1 MLLSL
6 SVASV
11 TSCSNHWLFVF
22 PWCLGALVVKIF
34 PVFCPRAR
42 SKPCRMS
49 RRRRSI
55 PGSPFRAGSCCRR
68 AASVWV
74 GWRCSFSGS
83 RAGPRRGER
92 AIPINLRPK
101 AAASP
106 AQAKSVILLMQNG
119 GPSQMDL
126 FEPKP
131 ALDKFDGKSHS
142 IKVEMFQQGSEKN
155 TLLKSP
161 FRFAPQG
168 RCGMELSEV
177 IPHIGSVA
185 DDLCLVRSMHSEH
198 NNHTEGLIMFMTGK
212 IFQGRPSFGS
222 WITYA
227 LGTENQNLPAYVVL
241 RDPTGYNT
249 TGTLTW
255 SSGWLPAL
263 YRGTEFSAAGSPV
276 LNLKPAH
283 DEPAGVQEANLDFLG
298 RMNRLHQRQYPG
310 ESVLETRIQ
319 NYELAARMQLA
330 AGRVLD
336 LSNETAATRQAL
348 RARRSDHAA
357 VRSAVPMARKLV
369 EAGVRFVQVHPKPF
383 QPWDQHSN
391 TQARPHGNLPEH
403 RQADGRPDHRFEAA
417 RPAWTRRSWS
427 GRANSAGFRFRKT
440 ATAATTTATPSRP
453 SWPAADSSR
462 ASSTAPATTSA
473 TRRPS
478 IRVSVPDL
486 HATILHQL
494 GLDHETLVYRHSGR
508 DETLTDAP
516 LTNASVVED
525 ILDA

>member
-1 MLLSL
+1 
-6 SVASV
+6 
-11 TSCSNHWLFVF
+11 
-22 PWCLGALVVKIF
+22 
-34 PVFCPRAR
+34 
-42 SKPCRMS
+42 
-49 RRRRSI
+49 
-55 PGSPFRAGSCCRR
+55 
-68 AASVWV
+68 
-74 GWRCSFSGS
+74 
-83 RAGPRRGER
+83 
-92 AIPINLRPK
+92 
-101 AAASP
+101 
-106 AQAKSVILLMQNG
+106 
-119 GPSQMDL
+119 
-126 FEPKP
+126 
-131 ALDKFDGKSHS
+131 
-142 IKVEMFQQGSEKN
+142 MFQQGSEKN

-177 IPHIGSVA
+177 IPHIGRVA

-336 LSNETAATRQAL
+336 LSNETAATRRLYGLDDPITQPYGL
-348 RARRSDHAA
+348 RCL
-357 VRSAVPMARKLV
+357 MARKLV

-391 TQARPHGNLPEH
+391 LKRDLTEICLNTDKPTAGLITDLKQRGLLDETIVIWSGEFGRLPVSQNGNGRDHNRNAFSAALGRRRIQVGLCLRRQRRRRLQGGRQSGERP
-403 RQADGRPDHRFEAA
+403 
-417 RPAWTRRSWS
+417 RPACNHPAPTRPRPRNARLPSLRPRRNAHRRAAHQRERC
-427 GRANSAGFRFRKT
+427 GRH
-440 ATAATTTATPSRP
+440 P
-453 SWPAADSSR
+453 
-462 ASSTAPATTSA
+462 
-473 TRRPS
+473 RRVA
-478 IRVSVPDL
+478 IGAVP
-486 HATILHQL
+486 
-494 GLDHETLVYRHSGR
+494 
-508 DETLTDAP
+508 
-516 LTNASVVED
+516 
-525 ILDA
+525 

>member
-1 MLLSL
+1 MSREPSPPVDSWLPLSRRQLLQAGSL
-6 SVASV
+6 GLG
-11 TSCSNHWLFVF
+11 WLAVQF
-22 PWCLGALVVKIF
+22 LGQTE
-34 PVFCPRAR
+34 RAR
-42 SKPCRMS
+42 
-49 RRRRSI
+49 
-55 PGSPFRAGSCCRR
+55 
-68 AASVWV
+68 AA
-74 GWRCSFSGS
+74 
-83 RAGPRRGER
+83 AT
-92 AIPINLRPK
+92 ATIPINLRPK
-101 AAASP
+101 QPQSSAR
-106 AQAKSVILLMQNG
+106 AKAVILLMQNG
-119 GPSQMDL
+119 GPSHMDL

-177 IPHIGSVA
+177 IPHIGKVA

-212 IFQGRPSFGS
+212 IFQGRPTFGS

-241 RDPTGYNT
+241 RDPAGYNT

-263 YRGTEFSAAGSPV
+263 YRGTEFSSAGSPV

-283 DEPAGVQEANLDFLG
+283 SQPAGVQEANLRFLG
-298 RMNRLHQRQYPG
+298 RMNRLHQRQYPD

-336 LSNETAATRQAL
+336 LSNETAATRKLYGLDDPVTQPYGL
-348 RARRSDHAA
+348 RCL
-357 VRSAVPMARKLV
+357 MARKLV

-391 TQARPHGNLPEH
+391 LKRDLTEICQNTDQPTAGLITELKQRGLLDE
-403 RQADGRPDHRFEAA
+403 
-417 RPAWTRRSWS
+417 TIVIWS
-427 GRANSAGFRFRKT
+427 GEFGRLPVSQNGNGRDHNRNAFSLLLAGGGFKSGFVYGASDDVGYRAEVD
-440 ATAATTTATPSRP
+440 P
-453 SWPAADSSR
+453 
-462 ASSTAPATTSA
+462 
-473 TRRPS
+473 
-478 IRVSVPDL
+478 VSVPDL

-494 GLDHETLVYRHSGR
+494 GLDHETLVYHHSGR
-508 DETLTDAP
+508 DETLTDSP
-516 LTNASVVED
+516 LTNAQVVEE
-525 ILDA
+525 IVAA